1 MEEQYPADLK
11 QKIVQ
16 NLTRQ
21 EDLNEEYGEDGLEQF
36 DENDDRFS
44 QEVYQL
50 NQNDSSW
57 FLPNS

>member
-1 MEEQYPADLK
+1 M
-11 QKIVQ
+11 
-16 NLTRQ
+16 N
-21 EDLNEEYGEDGLEQF
+21 EDYGEDGLEQF

-57 FLPNS
+57 IFIIDYKYVTSRFALIL